1 MALSPLKLPKLCG
14 SRAYIL
20 PKARQVSKWIPSSI
34 RTLLNI
40 DSLQARQIGDPILR
54 EEAETVD
61 ITTIHSPEFKQMIER
76 MFRVMRK
83 AEGFGIAAPQIGV
96 GLRVIVVE
104 FTGKHIKMLKDKG
117 ATDKELKRLGIAL
130 VPPKVFINPEYKT
143 IDQTLLAFREGCLS
157 VEGYS
162 AVVPRAKEIE
172 CKAVYLLLIKV
183 MVLSPTKLSLVGS
196 FYVQH
201 LIKARQVSKW
211 VPNSI
216 RKFLTLDSL
225 QARQIG
231 DPTLRQQAENVDITT
246 IRSPEFKQMIERM
259 FKVMRKANVS
269 SISAPQIGV
278 RLRVIALEKT
288 AKQIKELKEA
298 EVTDRDIKTF
308 GRFLLQ
314 F

>member
-20 PKARQVSKWIPSSI
+20 PKVRQVSKWIPSSI

-130 VPPKVFINPEYKT
+130 VSPKVFINPEYKT

-172 CKAVYLLLIKV
+172 VSALDTEARPVTWRTMGWPARIIQHEVDHLKGNLFIDSMLYK
-183 MVLSPTKLSLVGS
+183 SFQKNDWRNYTK
-196 FYVQH
+196 
-201 LIKARQVSKW
+201 K
-211 VPNSI
+211 
-216 RKFLTLDSL
+216 
-225 QARQIG
+225 
-231 DPTLRQQAENVDITT
+231 
-246 IRSPEFKQMIERM
+246 
-259 FKVMRKANVS
+259 
-269 SISAPQIGV
+269 
-278 RLRVIALEKT
+278 
-288 AKQIKELKEA
+288 
-298 EVTDRDIKTF
+298 
-308 GRFLLQ
+308 
-314 F
+314 

>member
-14 SRAYIL
+14 SRAHIL

-172 CKAVYLLLIKV
+172 VSALDTEARPVTWRTMGWPARIIQHEVDHLKGNLFIDSMLYK
-183 MVLSPTKLSLVGS
+183 SFQKNDWKNYTK
-196 FYVQH
+196 
-201 LIKARQVSKW
+201 K
-211 VPNSI
+211 
-216 RKFLTLDSL
+216 
-225 QARQIG
+225 
-231 DPTLRQQAENVDITT
+231 
-246 IRSPEFKQMIERM
+246 
-259 FKVMRKANVS
+259 
-269 SISAPQIGV
+269 
-278 RLRVIALEKT
+278 
-288 AKQIKELKEA
+288 
-298 EVTDRDIKTF
+298 
-308 GRFLLQ
+308 
-314 F
+314 

>member
-1 MALSPLKLPKLCG
+1 
-14 SRAYIL
+14 
-20 PKARQVSKWIPSSI
+20 
-34 RTLLNI
+34 
-40 DSLQARQIGDPILR
+40 
-54 EEAETVD
+54 
-61 ITTIHSPEFKQMIER
+61 
-76 MFRVMRK
+76 
-83 AEGFGIAAPQIGV
+83 
-96 GLRVIVVE
+96 
-104 FTGKHIKMLKDKG
+104 
-117 ATDKELKRLGIAL
+117 
-130 VPPKVFINPEYKT
+130 
-143 IDQTLLAFREGCLS
+143 
-157 VEGYS
+157 
-162 AVVPRAKEIE
+162 
-172 CKAVYLLLIKV
+172 

-201 LIKARQVSKW
+201 LIKARKVSKW

-216 RKFLTLDSL
+216 RKFLKLDSL

-298 EVTDRDIKTF
+298 EVTDQDIKTF
-308 GRFLLQ
+308 GIVKIPPTVLINPKYKIIDSISVTLRENCVSFKGYSALVPRAKEIEVSALDREARPVMWRINGWPARLIQ
-314 F
+314 HEVDHLNGKLFVDSMLPETLMDDNWRSFTRK